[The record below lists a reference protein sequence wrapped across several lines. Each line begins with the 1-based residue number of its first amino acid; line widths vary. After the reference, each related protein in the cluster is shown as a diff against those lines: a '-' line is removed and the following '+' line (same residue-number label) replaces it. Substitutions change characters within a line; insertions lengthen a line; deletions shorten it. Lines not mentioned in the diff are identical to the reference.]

1 MVEDSPPPPSPEELG
16 VVVDIESAVCAVGFL
31 SALVVVS
38 PVVVAAALAVVVVVV
53 VVVESCDKL
62 VMSPSNYQTKF
73 YNVNN
78 FRLFKTEHLYF
89 FLFGVKYKWIYKLSS
104 I

>member
-38 PVVVAAALAVVVVVV
+38 PVVVAAALAVVVAV

-62 VMSPSNYQTKF
+62 VMSPSNYQTKQRFSTLIIFVF
-73 YNVNN
+73 Y
-78 FRLFKTEHLYF
+78 FLEKYLFT
-89 FLFGVKYKWIYKLSS
+89 GI
-104 I
+104 

>member
-62 VMSPSNYQTKF
+62 VMSPSN
-73 YNVNN
+73 
-78 FRLFKTEHLYF
+78 
-89 FLFGVKYKWIYKLSS
+89 
-104 I
+104 

>member
-1 MVEDSPPPPSPEELG
+1 MVEVSPPPSPEELG

-73 YNVNN
+73 
-78 FRLFKTEHLYF
+78 
-89 FLFGVKYKWIYKLSS
+89 
-104 I
+104 